1 MKTPLLALSL
11 LLGSSV
17 FAQEIIV
24 QENFDQLL
32 DGNPITEQSSA
43 WETWDG
49 SASVDADVSSAQ
61 SFSPPNSLHI
71 EDTNNDVVLPVGPFT
86 TGAYRATWKMFIPTG
101 EGGYF
106 NALHNWSLTSTAY
119 EWAVDVF
126 FAPDGA
132 ISTTAAG
139 SNQVSNYVFTHNE
152 WFDIQLDIDLNN
164 DLARVY
170 FNGNLLREWQWSLI
184 NNNGNPG
191 NNQLAAFNFYG
202 TEGPSGANTMGWY
215 YIDDVLVET
224 FDGLVNIEQEENT
237 ALQVYPNPFTNQLTL
252 QGNIVSVN
260 VYSADGKLIE
270 TVFNNS
276 REAHMN
282 ISTAH
287 YAPGI
292 YLVKLNTGNM
302 VKTHTLMKH

>member
-1 MKTPLLALSL
+1 MKTPLLAFSL
-11 LLGSSV
+11 LLASSV

-24 QENFDQLL
+24 QENFDNLL
-32 DGNPITEQSSA
+32 SGQPL
-43 WETWDG
+43 
-49 SASVDADVSSAQ
+49 VAQ
-61 SFSPPNSLHI
+61 SQVWNTWNGTETYDAIVTDEMSSSPSNSLLI
-71 EDTNNDVVLPVGPFT
+71 EGTNNDIVLPLGPYT
-86 TGAYRATWKMFIPTG
+86 SGAYRASWKMMIPSG

-106 NALHNWSLTSTAY
+106 NALHNWTASSTSY
-119 EWAVDVF
+119 QWAVDVF
-126 FAPDGA
+126 FAPDGT

-164 DLARVY
+164 DLARAY

-191 NNQLAAFNFYG
+191 NNQLSAINFYG
-202 TEGPSGANTMGWY
+202 TEGPSGSTSAGKY
-215 YIDDVLVET
+215 YIDDVRVET
-224 FDGLVNIEQEENT
+224 FEGLVNIEQKET
-237 ALQVYPNPFTNQLTL
+237 TTLQIYPNPFNNQLTF

-260 VYSADGKLIE
+260 VFSADGKLIE

-276 REAHMN
+276 SEAQMN
-282 ISTAH
+282 INTEQ

-302 VKTHTLMKH
+302 IKTHTLMKH